1 MKPDGTTADALAIRD
16 GKIVAI
22 GKNDEIT
29 TYRQPDTMVID
40 AEGRKILPGFIE
52 PHNHLISFG
61 TSLLAVDVRT
71 PPNRTIAD
79 IVDRLRQRV
88 LETPEGEWVVG
99 RGYDDTGLADMR
111 HPTRDDLD
119 RASTNHPIVI
129 WHISGHLLAANSLAL
144 RIGNVTRDTQDP
156 PGGRI
161 GRRPGDSAP
170 DGVLYEGPAQILVAE
185 HVPGYTRQDVRKGFV
200 EAQAEFLKQGV
211 TTIHDASVG
220 RSRGVDMLDT
230 YQSARN
236 DSVLKLRVNMFLQ
249 WQLLEETG
257 FGFEPGS
264 GDEWIRVAGCKIVSD
279 GSIQGLTG
287 ALREPYI
294 CDGNESGWLIYE
306 QDELNAMVLALHR
319 RGYQIATH
327 ANGDA
332 AIDSILDAYENA
344 LTIQPRTDHRYRIEH
359 CQVCHPEHIER
370 MQKLGIIPDFFAN
383 HIHYWGDRHRERFLG
398 PDRVMILDPV
408 GSAVRA
414 GLMPILHS
422 DCPVTPVSPL
432 FCIQNAVSRV
442 TSGGET
448 LNASERIS
456 VEDGIATMTR
466 NAARAAFQ
474 EDIMGTLEV
483 GKLGDFVILE
493 QDPFSVQPHELGQ
506 IEVVATVVGG
516 QLMYGKEDLSVG

>member
-1 MKPDGTTADALAIRD
+1 
-16 GKIVAI
+16 
-22 GKNDEIT
+22 
-29 TYRQPDTMVID
+29 
-40 AEGRKILPGFIE
+40 
-52 PHNHLISFG
+52 
-61 TSLLAVDVRT
+61 
-71 PPNRTIAD
+71 
-79 IVDRLRQRV
+79 
-88 LETPEGEWVVG
+88 
-99 RGYDDTGLADMR
+99 
-111 HPTRDDLD
+111 
-119 RASTNHPIVI
+119 
-129 WHISGHLLAANSLAL
+129 
-144 RIGNVTRDTQDP
+144 
-156 PGGRI
+156 
-161 GRRPGDSAP
+161 
-170 DGVLYEGPAQILVAE
+170 LYEGPAQILVAE
-185 HVPGYTRQDVRKGFV
+185 HVPGYTKHDVKEGFIK
-200 EAQAEFLKQGV
+200 AQAEFLKQGV

-230 YQSARN
+230 YESARN
-236 DSVLKLRVNMFLQ
+236 DGVLKLRVNMFLQ

-294 CDGNESGWLIYE
+294 CDDNESGWLIYE
-306 QDELNAMVLALHR
+306 QEELNAMVLALHR

-344 LTIQPRTDHRYRIEH
+344 LTIQPRADHRYRIEH

-370 MQKLGIIPDFFAN
+370 MQKLSIIPDFFAN
-383 HIHYWGDRHRERFLG
+383 HIYYWGDRHRERFLG
-398 PDRVMILDPV
+398 PDRVMNLDPV

-432 FCIQNAVSRV
+432 FCIQNAVHRV
-442 TSGGET
+442 TSGGEI

-466 NAARAAFQ
+466 NAARASFQ
-474 EDIMGTLEV
+474 ENIMGTLEV

-493 QDPFSVQPHELGQ
+493 QDPFSVEPHQIGQ
-506 IEVVATVVGG
+506 IEVAATVVGG
-516 QLMYGKEDLSVG
+516 QLMYGKDDLSVG